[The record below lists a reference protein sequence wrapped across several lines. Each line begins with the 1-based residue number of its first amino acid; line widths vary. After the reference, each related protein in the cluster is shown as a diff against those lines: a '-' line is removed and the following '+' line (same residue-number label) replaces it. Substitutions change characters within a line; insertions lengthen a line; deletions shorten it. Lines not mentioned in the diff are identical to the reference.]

1 MLRFD
6 LILLPLLAGYIFLF
20 TFNLTKFY
28 NIRVDRQRLIF
39 NSLLCSVFVSIIAFL
54 IDFYILKSKNSFL
67 FFKPF
72 IEYRNY
78 FNNLINDIIGKENM
92 IFGFKH
98 SLLILLLAYP
108 LAKFFNLFCY
118 RKFAFD
124 FTIRKFGTQLDR
136 LFWFSLTEKKDED
149 KLLMITTK
157 SNKVYI
163 GYVNKISEPLS
174 ESYIRIIP
182 NYSGYR
188 DKEKLT
194 IDITTK
200 YTDVIKDYVNKNKK
214 KEIDEKLGI
223 ILPASEILIVSKFD
237 ADIFGR
243 FNSNEETQEEIAESN
258 SQKIFRN
265 LSNLFTDLLK

>member
-1 MLRFD
+1 
-6 LILLPLLAGYIFLF
+6 
-20 TFNLTKFY
+20 
-28 NIRVDRQRLIF
+28 
-39 NSLLCSVFVSIIAFL
+39 
-54 IDFYILKSKNSFL
+54 
-67 FFKPF
+67 
-72 IEYRNY
+72 
-78 FNNLINDIIGKENM
+78 
-92 IFGFKH
+92 
-98 SLLILLLAYP
+98 
-108 LAKFFNLFCY
+108 
-118 RKFAFD
+118 
-124 FTIRKFGTQLDR
+124 
-136 LFWFSLTEKKDED
+136 
-149 KLLMITTK
+149 MITTK

-200 YTDVIKDYVNKNKK
+200 YTDVIKDYLKRNKK

-243 FNSNEETQEEIAESN
+243 FNSNEETQEEIAETN

>member
-1 MLRFD
+1 MPRLD
-6 LILLPLLAGYIFLF
+6 LIILPLLAGYIFLF

-39 NSLLCSVFVSIIAFL
+39 NSLICTVFLSFFSFL
-54 IDFYILKSKNSFL
+54 FDFYILKSET
-67 FFKPF
+67 FFGLPNPLLQCRTYLSKL
-72 IEYRNY
+72 IDQIVGSQ
-78 FNNLINDIIGKENM
+78 NLT
-92 IFGFKH
+92 FGFKQ
-98 SLLILLLAYP
+98 SILILLLSFP
-108 LAKFFNLFCY
+108 LAKILNLVFS

-124 FTIRKFGTQLDR
+124 YTIRKFGSQLDR
-136 LFWFSLTEKKDED
+136 LFWFSLMELRDED

-182 NYSGYR
+182 NFSGYR

-200 YTDVIKDYVNKNKK
+200 YTDVIKDYLQKNKK
-214 KEIDEKLGI
+214 KEIDDKLGI
-223 ILPASEILIVSKFD
+223 IIPASEILIVSKFD
-237 ADIFGR
+237 AEIFGR
-243 FNSNEETQEEIAESN
+243 FNNSNQDKQDNLTPNQIIIKGISN
-258 SQKIFRN
+258 I
-265 LSNLFTDLLK
+265 FTDLLK